1 MIMEINTIR
10 GLRNLKRKKE
20 YSSLSEIEQRVRK
33 SLINYVVNNSIPFNI
48 NLDSVDLLNIDNI
61 SEFSIKEIIK
71 GLVAKRIL
79 SMDQEGDIN
88 FLYPVSALPT
98 NHIVTLGDGRSF
110 NSMCG
115 IDALGSTMT
124 FNQDVHIESVCSHC
138 GERIVIDVKNRNLEY
153 LSSEE
158 IHVIHMEAS
167 ENEDWAVNC

>member
-1 MIMEINTIR
+1 MEIKTIR

-20 YSSLSEIEQRVRK
+20 YSRLSQIEQRVRK

-48 NLDSVDLLNIDNI
+48 NLDSLDLLDIDKI
-61 SEFSIKEIIK
+61 SEFSVKEIIR
-71 GLVAKRIL
+71 GLVAKKIL
-79 SMDQEGDIN
+79 SMDGEGDIN

-98 NHIVTLGDGRSF
+98 HHRVSLGDGRSF
-110 NSMCG
+110 YSMCG

-138 GERIVIDVKNRNLEY
+138 GEKIVIEVKDRKLDY
-153 LSSEE
+153 LSSQE
-158 IHVIHMEAS
+158 IHVIHMEAA